1 MFSIRRTAFTATI
14 LLAWGGCALAADPVY
29 EEPLPVV
36 ASVYDWSGA
45 YVGLQAGYG
54 WADADVTIFTNPA
67 FVGSFDLDGGFVG
80 GLAGYNFQSGNFVYG
95 IEGDINKSWIEL
107 DEEDADGEIDWFGS
121 VRGRVGY
128 AWDRT
133 LLFGTAGIAFAHGE
147 MSSAL
152 VGIDDD
158 VSFTGWTA
166 GLGAEHAFTD
176 NWLGRAEYRYYDF
189 GTEDITRGEVDLTMH
204 TVSVGIA
211 YKF

>member
-1 MFSIRRTAFTATI
+1 MFSIRRTAFTATM

-29 EEPLPVV
+29 EEPVV

-45 YVGLQAGYG
+45 YLGLQAGYG
-54 WADADVTIFTNPA
+54 WADADATIFTAIPTSISADLDGA
-67 FVGSFDLDGGFVG
+67 FVGA
-80 GLAGYNFQSGNFVYG
+80 LAGYNFQSGNFVYG
-95 IEGDINKSWIEL
+95 IEGDVNKSWIKF
-107 DEEDADGEIDWFGS
+107 DGDGGDAEIEWFGS
-121 VRGRVGY
+121 LRGRLGY

-147 MSSAL
+147 ATVDL
-152 VGIDDD
+152 VGVNDD

>member
-1 MFSIRRTAFTATI
+1 MFSIRRTALTATM

-29 EEPLPVV
+29 EEPVV
-36 ASVYDWSGA
+36 ASVYDWSGV
-45 YVGLQAGYG
+45 YLGLQAGYG
-54 WADADVTIFTNPA
+54 WADADVTIFTNPPL
-67 FVGSFDLDGGFVG
+67 VGTADLDGAFAGA
-80 GLAGYNFQSGNFVYG
+80 LAGYNFQSGNFVFG
-95 IEGDINKSWIEL
+95 VEGDINKSWIEL
-107 DEEDADGEIDWFGS
+107 DDDGDAEIDWFGS

-147 MSSAL
+147 VST
-152 VGIDDD
+152 VVEDDD
-158 VSFTGWTA
+158 MSFTGWTA

>member
-1 MFSIRRTAFTATI
+1 MFSIRQTALTATI
-14 LLAWGGCALAADPVY
+14 LLAWSGCALAADPVY
-29 EEPLPVV
+29 EEPVV
-36 ASVYDWSGA
+36 ASAYNWSGV
-45 YVGLQAGYG
+45 YLGVQAGYG
-54 WADADVTIFTNPA
+54 WADADVTIFTAIPTSISA
-67 FVGSFDLDGGFVG
+67 DLDGAFAGA
-80 GLAGYNFQSGNFVYG
+80 LAGYNFQSGNFVFG

-107 DEEDADGEIDWFGS
+107 DDEDGDAEIDWFGS
-121 VRGRVGY
+121 VRGRLGY

-147 MSSAL
+147 TSVVA
-152 VGIDDD
+152 DDD

-204 TVSVGIA
+204 TVSVGLA